1 MKSELLL
8 IKDLLRDMWHVHYDK
23 LKGSAR
29 DGIRYYSTNPQLLLQ
44 CNYKQSI
51 IRTYTH
57 SSLLWYIYSV
67 DIEGS

>member
-51 IRTYTH
+51 IRTYTPLC
-57 SSLLWYIYSV
+57 SGIYIQWIG
-67 DIEGS
+67 IEGS